1 MRLTL
6 FTVLLP
12 SFLELDLCELGEYT
26 EGVAKRI
33 GRERRQPQEAGGRGE
48 ETKGIF
54 HSSFSISHLSLEP
67 KLERAEGG

>member
-12 SFLELDLCELGEYT
+12 SFLEVDLCELGEYT

-33 GRERRQPQEAGGRGE
+33 ARDRRQEQAAGGSK
-48 ETKGIF
+48 TKMF
-54 HSSFSISHLSLEP
+54 WVSCLLLLPPAPVSSTVLV
-67 KLERAEGG
+67 